1 MSLRCEA
8 QHFLDINSTN
18 VSVQQRANHMQTE
31 LAALQVQL
39 SSANSNVDRLT
50 SSLEDV
56 QADLAEK
63 EQLNNGLQQEKATLK
78 AQVGKRKLLDE
89 RGGAEM
95 EELHKQYA
103 ILESQVKQL
112 ESRVTEEQNKAS
124 THEKALQKE
133 RKNTEKMRLALE
145 EQSVRTRIRI
155 CFLMLSFTQDKSAQ
169 ADEESTLLEQQSQ
182 HYKDE
187 LEKALR
193 QIKQL
198 KAGKQTVWLI
208 P

>member
-1 MSLRCEA
+1 
-8 QHFLDINSTN
+8 
-18 VSVQQRANHMQTE
+18 MQTD

-39 SSANSNVDRLT
+39 SSSKSMVDRLT

-63 EQLNNGLQQEKATLK
+63 EQLNNGLQQEQAALK

-89 RGGAEM
+89 KGGAEV
-95 EELHKQYA
+95 EELHKQCA
-103 ILESQVKQL
+103 ILESQVKHL

-133 RKNTEKMRLALE
+133 RKNTEKLQLALE
-145 EQSVRTRIRI
+145 EQSVRTPRIRI
-155 CFLMLSFTQDKSAQ
+155 CFLVLSFTQEKSAQ

-198 KAGKQTVWLI
+198 KMGKQTVWLI